1 MLRVGFCHV
10 FTRIKILRD
19 FYLICYKI
27 HILYNHLDGFRYII
41 NIKGYT

>member
-1 MLRVGFCHV
+1 MLRVGFYHV
-10 FTRIKILRD
+10 FTKIKVLRD

-27 HILYNHLDGFRYII
+27 YILYNHLDRFRYII